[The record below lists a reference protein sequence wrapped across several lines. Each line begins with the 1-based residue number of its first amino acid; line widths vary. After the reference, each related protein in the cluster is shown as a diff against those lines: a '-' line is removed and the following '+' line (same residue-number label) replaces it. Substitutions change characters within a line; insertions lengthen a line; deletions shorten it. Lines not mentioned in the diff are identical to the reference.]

1 MASSSS
7 RAATSASTAGSDK
20 ERPRNSICRGHRP
33 RRRDRKKICRRCP
46 PEDLRKR
53 VVLVVEDEPKLCKVA
68 VKMLDRLGLQR
79 MQAETAKDALEFLA
93 DRHVDVLFTDIEL
106 PAGMNGTELA
116 DAAQKLDPELKVLS
130 TGYAREAVLH
140 DEWSQKKFLGF
151 SSPIRRPNS
160 PAS

>member
-53 VVLVVEDEPKLCKVA
+53 VVLVVEDEPKLRKVA
-68 VKMLDRLGLQR
+68 VKMLDRLGLQS

-93 DRHVDVLFTDIEL
+93 DRHIDVLFTDIEL
-106 PAGMNGTELA
+106 PGGMTGRNSPRRRASWTRSSKCCSPPDMPAKRFCTMNG
-116 DAAQKLDPELKVLS
+116 
-130 TGYAREAVLH
+130 
-140 DEWSQKKFLGF
+140 
-151 SSPIRRPNS
+151 RRK
-160 PAS
+160 